1 VHVEIAAPPAEQS
14 AEVRS
19 ALRRQL
25 ERLEGVQWATVNDVV
40 GRVLV
45 AVDTR
50 RVGVEDVVGVVT
62 AVEQARGGTQVF
74 PLRTDH
80 PADLEPF
87 LAAVADAA
95 VDVAALGVALAAK
108 YSPIPALTRHA
119 TLLVTAIDSQ
129 RWIRTALVE
138 RFGDAAD
145 VQAALAEVGT
155 LLDAMDAIV
164 ENKFS
169 KAGTMIANGA
179 DEFRSNLGKA
189 RGSIARA
196 RHAEQL
202 QLMDAGSED
211 EVLSIVR

>member
-1 VHVEIAAPPAEQS
+1 
-14 AEVRS
+14 
-19 ALRRQL
+19 
-25 ERLEGVQWATVNDVV
+25 
-40 GRVLV
+40 
-45 AVDTR
+45 
-50 RVGVEDVVGVVT
+50 
-62 AVEQARGGTQVF
+62 
-74 PLRTDH
+74 
-80 PADLEPF
+80 
-87 LAAVADAA
+87 
-95 VDVAALGVALAAK
+95 
-108 YSPIPALTRHA
+108 
-119 TLLVTAIDSQ
+119 
-129 RWIRTALVE
+129 
-138 RFGDAAD
+138 

-202 QLMDAGSED
+202 QLADVTDE